1 MGLNKSLP
9 DQLKLFNFA
18 KKEISLS
25 GLYQISDFPRITE
38 IASNKKDNVR
48 VELSFYLKNNKTPC
62 VEGIIELDIVLT
74 CQRCLDN
81 LSIALKVNFNL
92 AFVRNDQQ
100 SEELDSHYEIYVIE
114 EEEEL
119 ATFDLISD
127 EILLSIPMV
136 PTHDDD
142 CIKEINEQE
151 IVEGKSENPFA
162 ILKKIKIAD
171 GGKE

>member
-9 DQLKLFNFA
+9 DQIKLFNFA

-114 EEEEL
+114 EEEL

-136 PTHDDD
+136 PTHDYD

-162 ILKKIKIAD
+162 ILKKLKIAD

>member
-114 EEEEL
+114 EEEL

-136 PTHDDD
+136 PTHDYD
-142 CIKEINEQE
+142 CIKDINGQE
-151 IVEGKSENPFA
+151 IVEEKSENPFA
-162 ILKKIKIAD
+162 ILKKLK
-171 GGKE
+171 

>member
-48 VELSFYLKNNKTPC
+48 VELPFYLKNNKTPC
-62 VEGIIELDIVLT
+62 VDGIIELDIVLT
-74 CQRCLDN
+74 CQRCLDD
-81 LSIALKVNFNL
+81 LSIALKIDFNL

-114 EEEEL
+114 EEEL

-136 PTHDDD
+136 PTHDYD

-162 ILKKIKIAD
+162 ILKKLKIAD

>member
-114 EEEEL
+114 EEEL

-136 PTHDDD
+136 PTHDYD

-151 IVEGKSENPFA
+151 IVEEKSENPFA
-162 ILKKIKIAD
+162 ILKNIQIAD
-171 GGKE
+171 NGKE

>member
-38 IASNKKDNVR
+38 IASNKKDDVR
-48 VELSFYLKNNKTPC
+48 VDLSFYLKNNKTPC
-62 VEGIIELDIVLT
+62 VDGIIKLDIVLA
-74 CQRCLDN
+74 CQRCLDDFFI
-81 LSIALKVNFNL
+81 SLKVNFNL
-92 AFVRNDQQ
+92 AFVRHNQE
-100 SEELDSHYEIYVIE
+100 SEELESHYEIYVIE
-114 EEEEL
+114 EEEL
-119 ATFDLISD
+119 ATHDLISD

-136 PTHDDD
+136 PMHDYN
-142 CIKEINEQE
+142 CIKEIIEQE
-151 IVEGKSENPFA
+151 IVEEISENPFV

>member
-81 LSIALKVNFNL
+81 LSIALKVNFYL
-92 AFVRNDQQ
+92 AFVRHDQQ
-100 SEELDSHYEIYVIE
+100 SEEFDSHYEIYVIE

-119 ATFDLISD
+119 ATHDLISD

-136 PTHDDD
+136 PLHDYD
-142 CIKEINEQE
+142 CITEINEQE
-151 IVEGKSENPFA
+151 IVEGKSKNPFA

>member
-1 MGLNKSLP
+1 MELSKDLP

-25 GLYQISDFPRITE
+25 GLYQISDFPKISE
-38 IASNKKDNVR
+38 IASNKSDNVR
-48 VELSFYLKNNKTPC
+48 VDLSFYLKNNKTPC
-62 VEGIIELDIVLT
+62 VDGIIDLDIVLP
-74 CQRCLDN
+74 CQRCLDD

-92 AFVRNDQQ
+92 AFVRHDQQ
-100 SEELDSHYEIYVIE
+100 SEELDSDYEIYVI

-136 PTHDDD
+136 PTHDYD

-151 IVEGKSENPFA
+151 VVEGKSENPFA

>member
-25 GLYQISDFPRITE
+25 GLYQISDLARVSE
-38 IASNKKDNVR
+38 IASNKTDNINVN
-48 VELSFYLKNNKTPC
+48 LSFYLDNDKTPC
-62 VEGIIELDIVLT
+62 IDGIISLDIVLI
-74 CQRCLDN
+74 CQRCLEELN
-81 LSIALKVNFNL
+81 ISLKVRFNL
-92 AFVRNDQQ
+92 AFVRNEKQG
-100 SEELDSHYEIYVIE
+100 EELDSNYEIYVTE
-114 EEEEL
+114 EDEL
-119 ATFDLISD
+119 ATHDLISD

-136 PTHDDD
+136 PTHDYD
-142 CIKEINEQE
+142 CIKDINGQE
-151 IVEGKSENPFA
+151 IVEEKTENPFA